1 MAGRLALLALAALAL
16 TGCGSANEALEPEA
30 APPPAQAAPGSG
42 DAITG
47 TDLDGEPVSFAEFR
61 GRPLLVNVWSSW

>member
-1 MAGRLALLALAALAL
+1 MARRLALLALAALVL
-16 TGCGSANEALEPEA
+16 TGCGSANEAMEPEA
-30 APPPAQAAPGSG
+30 APPAQAAPGGG